1 MNSRIVIDTDACT
14 QRNPATECCKGRRTG
29 VSNRV
34 TQDVRAALTA
44 FAEGNVEKL
53 QAWLD
58 AVAEKD
64 PGKAADLFI
73 RVLEYHLPKL
83 ARTELS
89 GSESKSGLDLRI
101 TFVEP

>member
-1 MNSRIVIDTDACT
+1 MAAAKGTRPPNTG
-14 QRNPATECCKGRRTG
+14 KGRRAG
-29 VSNRV
+29 VPNRV

-53 QAWLD
+53 QTWLN

-64 PGKAADLFI
+64 PAKAADLFI

-89 GSESKSGLDLRI
+89 GADGNSGIDLRI
-101 TFVEP
+101 SFVDP